1 MQHFDI
7 FPLTDFRRFLL
18 NSNQFYTKFI
28 LSASNLLEYI
38 ACAGSQNQS
47 QYFSLIAISSLVGF
61 IIRRLADLTQF
72 DAERHEGF
80 ILQRTAPH

>member
-47 QYFSLIAISSLVGF
+47 QYFSLNCNLKSSRVYNK
-61 IIRRLADLTQF
+61 
-72 DAERHEGF
+72 EVS
-80 ILQRTAPH
+80 